1 MYVRAESCLTLCDP
15 MDCSRLGSSV
25 PGIFQAKHWCGL
37 PFPPSGDTPDRLSGS
52 KFHLILMIPPNAH
65 CIPVFADDE
74 TDAQKSEPP
83 EVPKGIYPTSSS
95 EQMCTKSCLVTK
107 PFHLKVY
114 HFILWS

>member
-37 PFPPSGDTPDRLSGS
+37 PFPPSGDTPDRLSCS

-65 CIPVFADDE
+65 YIPVFAMKLMLRKVNLLRFPRAFIQQAVE
-74 TDAQKSEPP
+74 NRCAQNPAWLQSLS
-83 EVPKGIYPTSSS
+83 I
-95 EQMCTKSCLVTK
+95 
-107 PFHLKVY
+107 
-114 HFILWS
+114 